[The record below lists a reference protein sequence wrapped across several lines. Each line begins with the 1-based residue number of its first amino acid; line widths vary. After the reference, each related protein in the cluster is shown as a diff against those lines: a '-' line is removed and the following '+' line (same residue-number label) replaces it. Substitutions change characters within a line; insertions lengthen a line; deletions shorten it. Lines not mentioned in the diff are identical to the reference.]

1 MRFRTLACGF
11 ALGAATALVSTQV
24 VLRLATKTA
33 GDTTE
38 PPPVTLSA
46 PVARL
51 PTNSDPMSHDESAAL
66 ITTVAL
72 TQATEDDVDRADL
85 MQKWTQF
92 ALPGEHHDR
101 FEFLAGKWDSTYT
114 IWMEGPD
121 KPPVIGKTVVSS
133 KLIFGGRFLETRMSG
148 ITHMEFNG
156 EKMEVPIE
164 GIGYLGYDN
173 FKQKYVHFWIDNG
186 GTGIYY
192 SEGTSDESG
201 KVTTFFSTVD
211 EWQTG
216 ERDKPYKMVQTLIDK
231 DTIKM
236 VLYDLTMP
244 TGRDRVFEE
253 RMIRQK

>member
-1 MRFRTLACGF
+1 MRFQTLACGF
-11 ALGAATALVSTQV
+11 ALGAVSTLFSTQV
-24 VLRLATKTA
+24 VSQMA
-33 GDTTE
+33 
-38 PPPVTLSA
+38 
-46 PVARL
+46 
-51 PTNSDPMSHDESAAL
+51 
-66 ITTVAL
+66 
-72 TQATEDDVDRADL
+72 EDDVGGADL
-85 MQKWTQF
+85 MQKWKQF

-101 FEFLAGKWDSTYT
+101 FEFHAGKWDSTCT

-133 KLIFGGRFLETRMSG
+133 KLIFGGRFLETRMRG
-148 ITHMEFNG
+148 TTRMEFNG
-156 EKMEVPIE
+156 ETMEVPIE

-173 FKQKYVHFWIDNG
+173 FKEKYVHFWIDNG

-244 TGRDRVFEE
+244 PGRDRVFEE

>member
-24 VLRLATKTA
+24 V
-33 GDTTE
+33 
-38 PPPVTLSA
+38 SQ
-46 PVARL
+46 VA
-51 PTNSDPMSHDESAAL
+51 
-66 ITTVAL
+66 
-72 TQATEDDVDRADL
+72 EDNVDRAEL
-85 MQKWTQF
+85 MQKWAQY
-92 ALPGEHHDR
+92 ALPGEFHDR
-101 FEFLAGKWDSTYT
+101 FEFHKGKWDSTYT

-133 KLIFGGRFLETRMSG
+133 KLIFGGRFLESRMRG
-148 ITHMEFNG
+148 TTQMEFNG
-156 EKMEVPIE
+156 EKMEIPIE

-173 FKQKYVHFWIDNG
+173 FKKKFVHFWIDNG

-192 SEGTSDESG
+192 SEGTPDETG
-201 KVTTFFSTVD
+201 KVTTFFATVD

-216 ERDKPYKMVQTLIDK
+216 ERDKPYKMVQTIIDEN
-231 DTIKM
+231 TIKM

-253 RMIRQK
+253 RSTRRK